1 MNKKNILLFIPTLN
15 EERHIKLILDKI
27 EIYNEY
33 IDLLVIDDNSSD
45 NTIENFNKH
54 KGAIDKKL
62 IVRKDKF
69 GIGSA
74 HLDAIQ
80 YAKSNHYKYI
90 LTMDCDFTHDPK
102 YISNFLDLYKKY
114 DFLVGSRYLLKD
126 SLSSWSQWRIFLSY
140 TAHYICKIFLNISFD
155 TTSGFRMYNLQVIN
169 DDFFNLVQNYDYSF
183 FIQSGFY
190 IRNKKLKIKE
200 IPVKMPIRKYG
211 NSKMR
216 IKHIKNSL
224 ILVLKLWL
232 SKFKY

>member
-45 NTIENFNKH
+45 NTIENFNQH

-140 TAHYICKIFLNISFD
+140 TAHYICKIFLNI
-155 TTSGFRMYNLQVIN
+155 
-169 DDFFNLVQNYDYSF
+169 
-183 FIQSGFY
+183 IQSGFY